1 MAFLLEPYVEIK
13 WKDIEKGLV
22 EMLEDHDFEV
32 NAEEDPDFS
41 KEFDFVEKMVPAG
54 PDGRDSYNFVQV
66 IVNAAMIYAVDK
78 GIEKLIYKLIA
89 RKITKKA
96 KRTLFKTLHTKYSW
110 LLYRGKGLLTLR
122 PETWLYIRPD
132 TWLSIRSHDPQ
143 F

>member
-78 GIEKLIYKLIA
+78 GME
-89 RKITKKA
+89 
-96 KRTLFKTLHTKYSW
+96 
-110 LLYRGKGLLTLR
+110 
-122 PETWLYIRPD
+122 
-132 TWLSIRSHDPQ
+132 
-143 F
+143 